1 MDFKKPLSE
10 LNILVIGDVM
20 IDHYM
25 KGKFERISPEAPV
38 PIVDVISELTTPG
51 GAGNVIENLISY
63 GVTPS
68 ILSVVGS
75 DASGEEL
82 ISIFKKVGIP
92 TDGIFMEDGRL
103 TSRKSRVMVGSHQMI
118 RIDKETKASIS
129 ASSKQKIINYL
140 ESVISNI
147 DILLISDY
155 AKGVLTDD
163 LLAEIFKIANKHKV
177 MSIVDPKGNNY
188 AKYKGAS
195 IVKPNKKEAIEASG
209 ITINSRAD
217 LERAATYLKEL
228 TQCNA
233 LVVTLSEEGL
243 AIFGDETIYLPT
255 KATEV
260 FDVTGAGDTVLATI
274 GTGLASG
281 LSLKDSCILANHAA
295 AIVIAKVGSATAKMN
310 EVLEHIQQN

>member
-1 MDFKKPLSE
+1 
-10 LNILVIGDVM
+10 V
-20 IDHYM
+20 
-25 KGKFERISPEAPV
+25 
-38 PIVDVISELTTPG
+38 
-51 GAGNVIENLISY
+51 
-63 GVTPS
+63 
-68 ILSVVGS
+68 
-75 DASGEEL
+75 
-82 ISIFKKVGIP
+82 
-92 TDGIFMEDGRL
+92 
-103 TSRKSRVMVGSHQMI
+103 
-118 RIDKETKASIS
+118 
-129 ASSKQKIINYL
+129 
-140 ESVISNI
+140 
-147 DILLISDY
+147 SDY
-155 AKGVLTDD
+155 AKGVLTDE
-163 LLAEIFKIANKHKV
+163 LLAEIFKIANQHKV
-177 MSIVDPKGNNY
+177 MSIVDPKGKNY

-274 GTGLASG
+274 GTGLAAG

-310 EVLEHIQQN
+310 EVLDHIQQN

>member
-1 MDFKKPLSE
+1 MEFKKPLSE

-68 ILSVVGS
+68 ILSVVGN

-92 TDGIFMEDGRL
+92 TDGIFMEEDRL
-103 TSRKSRVMVGSHQMI
+103 TSKKSRVMVGSHQMI

-129 ASSKQKIINYL
+129 ASSQQKIINYL
-140 ESVISNI
+140 ESVISKI

-163 LLAEIFKIANKHKV
+163 LLAEIFKIANQHNV
-177 MSIVDPKGNNY
+177 MSIVDPKGKNY

-217 LERAATYLKEL
+217 LERAANYLKEL

-274 GTGLASG
+274 GTGLAAG

>member
-1 MDFKKPLSE
+1 MDFKKPLEE

-38 PIVDVISELTTPG
+38 PIVDVISEITTPG

-63 GVTPS
+63 GVKPS
-68 ILSVVGS
+68 ILSVVGN

-82 ISIFKKVGIP
+82 ISIFKNVGIP

-103 TSRKSRVMVGSHQMI
+103 TSKKSRVMVASHQMI
-118 RIDKETKASIS
+118 RIDKETKAPINSDS
-129 ASSKQKIINYL
+129 QQKIIAYL
-140 ESVISNI
+140 EKVINTI

-163 LLAEIFKIANKHKV
+163 LLKRIFEIANTHKV
-177 MSIVDPKGNNY
+177 RSIVDPKGKNY

-195 IVKPNKKEAIEASG
+195 IIKPNKKEATEASG
-209 ITINSRAD
+209 LTISTRLD
-217 LERAATYLKEL
+217 LEQAASKLKEL
-228 TQCNA
+228 TQCDA

-281 LSLKDSCILANHAA
+281 LSLKEACILANHAA

-310 EVLEHIQQN
+310 EVLEHIKEN

>member
-1 MDFKKPLSE
+1 MDFKKPFSE

-63 GVTPS
+63 GVVPS
-68 ILSVVGS
+68 ILSVVGN

-92 TDGIFMEDGRL
+92 TDGIFMEEDRL
-103 TSRKSRVMVGSHQMI
+103 TSKKSRVMVASHQMI
-118 RIDKETKASIS
+118 RIDKETKAPIS
-129 ASSKQKIINYL
+129 VSSQQKIIHYL
-140 ESVISNI
+140 ESVISKV
-147 DILLISDY
+147 DILLVSDY
-155 AKGVLTDD
+155 AKGVLTDE
-163 LLAEIFKIANKHKV
+163 LLAEIFKIANQHKV
-177 MSIVDPKGNNY
+177 MSIVDPKGKNY

-274 GTGLASG
+274 GTGLAAG

-310 EVLEHIQQN
+310 EVLDHIQQN

>member
-1 MDFKKPLSE
+1 
-10 LNILVIGDVM
+10 
-20 IDHYM
+20 
-25 KGKFERISPEAPV
+25 
-38 PIVDVISELTTPG
+38 
-51 GAGNVIENLISY
+51 
-63 GVTPS
+63 
-68 ILSVVGS
+68 VVGN

-92 TDGIFMEDGRL
+92 TDGIFMEEDRL
-103 TSRKSRVMVGSHQMI
+103 TSKKSRVMVGSHQMI

-129 ASSKQKIINYL
+129 ASSQQKIINYL
-140 ESVISNI
+140 ESVISKI

-163 LLAEIFKIANKHKV
+163 LLAEIFKIANQHNV
-177 MSIVDPKGNNY
+177 MSIVDPKGKNY

-274 GTGLASG
+274 GTGLAAG

>member
-1 MDFKKPLSE
+1 
-10 LNILVIGDVM
+10 M

-63 GVTPS
+63 GVVPS
-68 ILSVVGS
+68 ILSVVGN

-92 TDGIFMEDGRL
+92 TDGIFMEEDRL
-103 TSRKSRVMVGSHQMI
+103 TSKKSRVMVASHQMI
-118 RIDKETKASIS
+118 RIDKETKAPIS
-129 ASSKQKIINYL
+129 VSSQQKIIHYL
-140 ESVISNI
+140 ESVISKV
-147 DILLISDY
+147 DILLVSDY
-155 AKGVLTDD
+155 AKGVLTDE
-163 LLAEIFKIANKHKV
+163 LLAEIFKIANQHQV
-177 MSIVDPKGNNY
+177 MSIVDPKGKNY
-188 AKYKGAS
+188 AKYRGAS
-195 IVKPNKKEAIEASG
+195 IIKPNKKEAIEASG
-209 ITINSRAD
+209 ISINSRAD

-274 GTGLASG
+274 GTGLAAG